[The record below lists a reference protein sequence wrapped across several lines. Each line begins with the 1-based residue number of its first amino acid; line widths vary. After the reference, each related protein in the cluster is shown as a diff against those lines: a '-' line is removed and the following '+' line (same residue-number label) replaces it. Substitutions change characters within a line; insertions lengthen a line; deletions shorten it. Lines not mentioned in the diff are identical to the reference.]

1 MSKQETKNIQ
11 SIIDGKPDG
20 ASGYAEHEGKI
31 FYFIKSSYGW
41 RQIKGNTIQFDDAGL
56 DLDIKPL

>member
-1 MSKQETKNIQ
+1 MSKQEKKNIQ

-31 FYFIKSSYGW
+31 FYFILLSLAMGGD
-41 RQIKGNTIQFDDAGL
+41 R
-56 DLDIKPL
+56 